1 MEERNMNFRD
11 SLTLNESQHN
21 FNQSQ
26 GENVY
31 DQYFMDFIERE
42 IPKEPQINSI
52 KIEILENW
60 GASSEVGFNT
70 IEFFNCEGEKIK
82 VKWMDIL
89 TKKNISK

>member
-42 IPKEPQINSI
+42 IPKEP
-52 KIEILENW
+52 
-60 GASSEVGFNT
+60 
-70 IEFFNCEGEKIK
+70 
-82 VKWMDIL
+82 
-89 TKKNISK
+89 